1 MLNGS
6 STLVAPVFL
15 QQFDY
20 LNSMLN
26 MMLASNL
33 YAIINKHIIALVIL
47 MVGFMISETA
57 VATAEEKQM
66 DESFSHSNF
75 TDRNNIGVTWLETNK
90 TKPDNAQVFSISDE
104 DFGWFL
110 NHFLNNQLMDLQF
123 HLNKL
128 QL

>member
-33 YAIINKHIIALVIL
+33 YAIINKQIIALVIL

-66 DESFSHSNF
+66 D
-75 TDRNNIGVTWLETNK
+75 
-90 TKPDNAQVFSISDE
+90 
-104 DFGWFL
+104 
-110 NHFLNNQLMDLQF
+110 
-123 HLNKL
+123 
-128 QL
+128 

>member
-33 YAIINKHIIALVIL
+33 YAIISKHIIALVIL

-57 VATAEEKQM
+57 VATAEENV
-66 DESFSHSNF
+66 D
-75 TDRNNIGVTWLETNK
+75 
-90 TKPDNAQVFSISDE
+90 
-104 DFGWFL
+104 
-110 NHFLNNQLMDLQF
+110 
-123 HLNKL
+123 
-128 QL
+128 

>member
-1 MLNGS
+1 LLNGS

-33 YAIINKHIIALVIL
+33 YAIISKHIIALVIL

-66 DESFSHSNF
+66 DERFSQSNF

-104 DFGWFL
+104 DFWMVFEPLLEQSINGSTVSSE
-110 NHFLNNQLMDLQF
+110 
-123 HLNKL
+123 
-128 QL
+128 

>member
-1 MLNGS
+1 LLNGS

-33 YAIINKHIIALVIL
+33 YTITNKHIIALVIL
-47 MVGFMISETA
+47 MVGFMTSETA

-66 DESFSHSNF
+66 DESFSQNNF
-75 TDRNNIGVTWLETNK
+75 TDRNSIGVTWLETNK

-104 DFGWFL
+104 DFWMVFEPLLEQSTNGSTVSSE
-110 NHFLNNQLMDLQF
+110 
-123 HLNKL
+123 
-128 QL
+128 

>member
-20 LNSMLN
+20 LNTMLN

-33 YAIINKHIIALVIL
+33 YAIINKQIIALIIL

-66 DESFSHSNF
+66 DESFIQSNF

-104 DFGWFL
+104 DFWMVFEPLLEQSINGSTVSSE
-110 NHFLNNQLMDLQF
+110 
-123 HLNKL
+123 
-128 QL
+128 

>member
-33 YAIINKHIIALVIL
+33 YAIISKHIIALVIL

-66 DESFSHSNF
+66 DESFSQSNF

-104 DFGWFL
+104 DFWMVFEPLLEQSINGSTVSSE
-110 NHFLNNQLMDLQF
+110 
-123 HLNKL
+123 
-128 QL
+128 

>member
-33 YAIINKHIIALVIL
+33 YAIINKQIIALVIL

-66 DESFSHSNF
+66 DESFSQSNF
-75 TDRNNIGVTWLETNK
+75 IDRNNIGVTWLETNK

-104 DFGWFL
+104 DFWMVFEPLLEQSINGSTVSYE
-110 NHFLNNQLMDLQF
+110 
-123 HLNKL
+123 
-128 QL
+128 

>member
-15 QQFDY
+15 QQFNY

-47 MVGFMISETA
+47 MIGFMISVTA

-66 DESFSHSNF
+66 DKSFIQSNF
-75 TDRNNIGVTWLETNK
+75 TDRNNIGITWLETNK

-104 DFGWFL
+104 DFWMVFEPLLEQSINGSTVSSE
-110 NHFLNNQLMDLQF
+110 
-123 HLNKL
+123 
-128 QL
+128 

>member
-6 STLVAPVFL
+6 STLVGPVFL
-15 QQFDY
+15 QQFNY

-33 YAIINKHIIALVIL
+33 YAIISKHIIALVIL
-47 MVGFMISETA
+47 MIGFMISETA

-66 DESFSHSNF
+66 DESFIQSNF

-104 DFGWFL
+104 DFWMVFEPLLEQSINGSTVSFE
-110 NHFLNNQLMDLQF
+110 
-123 HLNKL
+123 
-128 QL
+128 

>member
-33 YAIINKHIIALVIL
+33 YAIINKQIIALIIL

-57 VATAEEKQM
+57 VVTAEEKQM
-66 DESFSHSNF
+66 DESFSQSNF

-90 TKPDNAQVFSISDE
+90 TKPDNAQLFSISDE
-104 DFGWFL
+104 DFWMVFEPL
-110 NHFLNNQLMDLQF
+110 PEQSINASTVSSE
-123 HLNKL
+123 
-128 QL
+128 

>member
-1 MLNGS
+1 LLNGS

-33 YAIINKHIIALVIL
+33 YAIITKQIIALVIL

-66 DESFSHSNF
+66 D
-75 TDRNNIGVTWLETNK
+75 
-90 TKPDNAQVFSISDE
+90 
-104 DFGWFL
+104 
-110 NHFLNNQLMDLQF
+110 
-123 HLNKL
+123 
-128 QL
+128 

>member
-1 MLNGS
+1 LLNGR

-33 YAIINKHIIALVIL
+33 YAIITKQIIALVIL

-66 DESFSHSNF
+66 D
-75 TDRNNIGVTWLETNK
+75 
-90 TKPDNAQVFSISDE
+90 
-104 DFGWFL
+104 
-110 NHFLNNQLMDLQF
+110 
-123 HLNKL
+123 
-128 QL
+128 

>member
-1 MLNGS
+1 LLNGS

-33 YAIINKHIIALVIL
+33 YAIISKHIIALVIL

-66 DESFSHSNF
+66 DESFSQSNF
-75 TDRNNIGVTWLETNK
+75 TDRNNIGVT
-90 TKPDNAQVFSISDE
+90 
-104 DFGWFL
+104 
-110 NHFLNNQLMDLQF
+110 
-123 HLNKL
+123 
-128 QL
+128 

>member
-6 STLVAPVFL
+6 SSTLVGPVFL
-15 QQFDY
+15 QQFNY

-47 MVGFMISETA
+47 MIVFMISETA

-66 DESFSHSNF
+66 DESFIQSNF

-104 DFGWFL
+104 DFWMVFEPLLEQSINGSTVSSE
-110 NHFLNNQLMDLQF
+110 
-123 HLNKL
+123 
-128 QL
+128 

>member
-1 MLNGS
+1 LLNGS

-66 DESFSHSNF
+66 DESFSQSNF

-90 TKPDNAQVFSISDE
+90 TKPDNAQLFSISDE
-104 DFGWFL
+104 DFWMVFEPLLEQSINGSTVSSE
-110 NHFLNNQLMDLQF
+110 
-123 HLNKL
+123 
-128 QL
+128 

>member
-15 QQFDY
+15 QQFNY

-33 YAIINKHIIALVIL
+33 YAIINKHIMALVIL
-47 MVGFMISETA
+47 MIGFMISVTA

-66 DESFSHSNF
+66 DKSFIQSNF
-75 TDRNNIGVTWLETNK
+75 TDGNNIGITWLETNK

-104 DFGWFL
+104 DFW
-110 NHFLNNQLMDLQF
+110 MDFEPLLEQSI
-123 HLNKL
+123 NGSTVSSE
-128 QL
+128 

>member
-26 MMLASNL
+26 MMLAFSL

-47 MVGFMISETA
+47 MIGFMISKTA
-57 VATAEEKQM
+57 VATAEPL
-66 DESFSHSNF
+66 
-75 TDRNNIGVTWLETNK
+75 LE
-90 TKPDNAQVFSISDE
+90 QSINGSTVSSE
-104 DFGWFL
+104 
-110 NHFLNNQLMDLQF
+110 
-123 HLNKL
+123 
-128 QL
+128 

>member
-33 YAIINKHIIALVIL
+33 YAIINKQIIALVIL

-66 DESFSHSNF
+66 DESFSQSNF
-75 TDRNNIGVTWLETNK
+75 IDRNNIGVTWLETNK

-104 DFGWFL
+104 DFWMVFEPLLEQSINGSTVSSE
-110 NHFLNNQLMDLQF
+110 
-123 HLNKL
+123 
-128 QL
+128 

>member
-1 MLNGS
+1 LLNGS

-66 DESFSHSNF
+66 DESFSQSNF

-104 DFGWFL
+104 DFWMVFEPLLEQSINGSTVSSE
-110 NHFLNNQLMDLQF
+110 
-123 HLNKL
+123 
-128 QL
+128 

>member
-1 MLNGS
+1 LLNGS

-33 YAIINKHIIALVIL
+33 YAIISKHIIALVIL

-66 DESFSHSNF
+66 DESFSQSNF

-104 DFGWFL
+104 DFWMVFEPLLEQSINGSTVSSE
-110 NHFLNNQLMDLQF
+110 
-123 HLNKL
+123 
-128 QL
+128 

>member
-47 MVGFMISETA
+47 MIGFMISETA
-57 VATAEEKQM
+57 VATAEEKLM
-66 DESFSHSNF
+66 GESFSQSNF

-104 DFGWFL
+104 DFWMVFEPLLKQSINGSTVSSE
-110 NHFLNNQLMDLQF
+110 
-123 HLNKL
+123 
-128 QL
+128 

>member
-20 LNSMLN
+20 LNTMLN

-66 DESFSHSNF
+66 DESFS
-75 TDRNNIGVTWLETNK
+75 
-90 TKPDNAQVFSISDE
+90 
-104 DFGWFL
+104 
-110 NHFLNNQLMDLQF
+110 QF
-123 HLNKL
+123 YRQK
-128 QL
+128 

>member
-15 QQFDY
+15 QQFNY

-33 YAIINKHIIALVIL
+33 YAIINKHIMALVIL
-47 MVGFMISETA
+47 MIGFMISETA

-66 DESFSHSNF
+66 DKSFSQSNF

-104 DFGWFL
+104 DFWMVFEPLFEQPINGSTVSSE
-110 NHFLNNQLMDLQF
+110 
-123 HLNKL
+123 
-128 QL
+128 

>member
-15 QQFDY
+15 KQFDY

-66 DESFSHSNF
+66 DESFSQSNF
-75 TDRNNIGVTWLETNK
+75 TDRNNIGVTCLETNK

-104 DFGWFL
+104 DFWMVFEPLLEQSINGSTVSSE
-110 NHFLNNQLMDLQF
+110 
-123 HLNKL
+123 
-128 QL
+128 